1 MTNNPELPL
10 DASMLDGMPD
20 PVFLV
25 DLKHIV
31 VDSNRAAR
39 QLLGADAIGYK
50 IDELL
55 NSSHIIGAIDAT
67 LGGQPGTRSEIFLPY
82 PIARH
87 FELNVWRLPDLKSVG
102 PAWAM
107 IVLHDVTAAQM
118 AAQMRA
124 DFVANVSH
132 ELRSPLSSLLGF
144 IETLQGPA
152 RADPEATDRF
162 LGIME
167 TEAQRMARLINDLL
181 ALSKLETEEHIRP
194 EEPTKLSPILTQVA
208 SILLVRAEER
218 GITIIISQLDSN
230 LSILGDA
237 DELMQVFQNLVSNA
251 ITYGHPETEIRI
263 VVSEEPISDS
273 NKPGV
278 CITVSNRGDGI
289 SADDVPRL
297 TERFYRVDKGRSRQM
312 GGTGLGL
319 AIVKHIVA
327 RHRGQLKIE
336 SEPGKETSFS
346 VYLPV
351 A

>member
-1 MTNNPELPL
+1 MTNDPNLPL
-10 DASMLDGMPD
+10 DASMLDGLPD

-31 VDSNRAAR
+31 VDFNRAAR

-55 NSSHIIGAIDAT
+55 DSSHILGAIDTT
-67 LGGQPGTRSEIFLPY
+67 LGGQPGTRSEVFLPY
-82 PIARH
+82 PIARYY
-87 FELNVWRLPDLKSVG
+87 ELNVWRLPDLKSPG

-152 RADPEATDRF
+152 RDDQEATDRF
-162 LGIME
+162 LEIME

-194 EEPTKLSPILTQVA
+194 EEPIKLSPILTQIA
-208 SILLVRAEER
+208 NIHMVRAEER
-218 GITIIISQLDSN
+218 GMNITINQVDKN
-230 LSILGDA
+230 LSVLGDS
-237 DELMQVFQNLVSNA
+237 DELTQVFQNLVSNA
-251 ITYGHPETEIRI
+251 ISYGYPETEI
-263 VVSEEPISDS
+263 S
-273 NKPGV
+273 
-278 CITVSNRGDGI
+278 ITVSEKPILASGAPGICVTVSNQGDGI
-289 SADDVPRL
+289 PTEDLPRL
-297 TERFYRVDKGRSRQM
+297 TERFYRVDKGRSRSM

-327 RHRGQLKIE
+327 RHRGQLDIE
-336 SEPGKETSFS
+336 SIPGKETTFS
-346 VYLPV
+346 ICLP
-351 A
+351 AS

>member
-1 MTNNPELPL
+1 MTNDPKLPL
-10 DASMLDGMPD
+10 DASMLDGLPD

-25 DLKHIV
+25 DLNHIV
-31 VDSNRAAR
+31 VDFNRAAR

-55 NSSHIIGAIDAT
+55 DSSHIIGAIDAT
-67 LGGQPGTRSEIFLPY
+67 LGGQPGTRSEVFLPY
-82 PIARH
+82 PIARY
-87 FELNVWRLPDLKSVG
+87 FELNVWRLPNLKSAG

-144 IETLQGPA
+144 IETLRGPA
-152 RADPEATDRF
+152 RDDPEATDRF

-194 EEPTKLSPILTQVA
+194 EEPTALGPILAQVA

-218 GITIIISQLDSN
+218 GMKITIKQMDSS
-230 LSILGDA
+230 LTVLGDS
-237 DELMQVFQNLVSNA
+237 DELTQVFQNLVSNA

-263 VVSEEPISDS
+263 VVSEEQFSDDS
-273 NKPGV
+273 KPGV
-278 CITVSNRGDGI
+278 CITVSNQGDGV
-289 SADDVPRL
+289 SADDLPRL

-319 AIVKHIVA
+319 AIVKHIIA
-327 RHRGQLKIE
+327 RHRGRLKIE
-336 SEPGKETSFS
+336 SNPGKETAFS
-346 VYLPV
+346 VCLP
-351 A
+351 AP